1 MRHFPL
7 AMNLYPTTLFKVIE
21 DLVESLVR
29 SGIRKIVLLNSHG
42 GNEFKPLLRELSGQ
56 TEAHLFLTNWFRM
69 LEDVYHDIFEHKE
82 DHAGE
87 METSLILAY
96 RNHLV
101 AKNEDGS
108 LNADDGI
115 TQPTRFEAVNKGW
128 VGLTRQ
134 WDLLTSNSGSGY
146 PHEAT
151 AEKGEKL
158 MEILVQRLGGFLV
171 ELANS
176 PIDEKF
182 PF

>member
-1 MRHFPL
+1 
-7 AMNLYPTTLFKVIE
+7 
-21 DLVESLVR
+21 
-29 SGIRKIVLLNSHG
+29 
-42 GNEFKPLLRELSGQ
+42 
-56 TEAHLFLTNWFRM
+56 
-69 LEDVYHDIFEHKE
+69 
-82 DHAGE
+82 